1 MAGPFEISPAAKG
14 FGSLVGALTGR
25 DKARK
30 TAEANAWKQAED
42 MGKAKLLADEVLAR
56 EGLADALTGAQGPS
70 DPVALAALLRS
81 GLAGNYQQV
90 TGGSQNL
97 ADMAIQSQALDLAK
111 QESPDVAMLN
121 RILATRAAGGGPLSP
136 QEASVVPLGD
146 ALVQKERNQAA
157 LDAAR
162 AVTEG
167 SRQGV
172 LSAQAV
178 AAQALEDSRR
188 RPAFKIGKPGQEIY
202 TGPSPLGGLA
212 PPVAV
217 PGGYTSPDLIKPDA
231 ALAADFI
238 DSAGRDITPAELATI
253 ATGGTVKIPPRAK
266 PKEKPKAPKS
276 DIAVGT
282 RDNKAARVKTYAPK
296 TKADYDTL
304 PKGARFIAPD
314 GSVRIKP

>member
-25 DKARK
+25 DKARQS
-30 TAEANAWKQAED
+30 AQASAWKQAED

-70 DPVALAALLRS
+70 DPAALAALLRS

-111 QESPDVAMLN
+111 QESPDVAMFN
-121 RILATRAAGGGPLSP
+121 RILATRAGAGGGPLSP

-167 SRQGV
+167 ARQGS
-172 LSAQAV
+172 LSAQA
-178 AAQALEDSRR
+178 AAARALEQQRLIKSGGA
-188 RPAFKIGKPGQEIY
+188 PA
-202 TGPSPLGGLA
+202 PLGGLV
-212 PPVAV
+212 PSGGVPV
-217 PGGYTSPDLIKPDA
+217 PGGYTLPDQIKPDA

-238 DSAGRDITPAELATI
+238 ESAGRDITPAELATI
-253 ATGGTVKIPPRAK
+253 ATGGTVQIPPRAK